1 MSPPPAHCVTAAA
14 PPDSRRRPSGECARD
29 SRARSVGKAI
39 SWRIVGTLDTIA
51 WAWLI
56 TGHLRVSLVI
66 GSAEALSKIV
76 LFYYHERVW
85 ARVPV
90 FTPPWWWPGR

>member
-1 MSPPPAHCVTAAA
+1 MSPPPANGVIAAA
-14 PPDSRRRPSGECARD
+14 PPGIRRRTSGEWARD
-29 SRARSVGKAI
+29 SRVRSVCKAI